1 MGAAPRGSH
10 GGSYRVSHGGSTW
23 IRAQAGVVY
32 LGYGCSVDIPKV
44 AAWYHG
50 VGNYGAD
57 IDMVHLWCMCSPEG
71 LVLQRESGFV
81 HPEDLDQREE
91 EHLPN
96 KGGVRPDSAFLLLV
110 ALPYVR
116 TYSYLL
122 TLGPMTY
129 LLLLTTDVVTND
141 LLTTTLQLLAYLP
154 WPRSPIL
161 SRRGWQALDPG

>member
-1 MGAAPRGSH
+1 MGSAPGYALRLA
-10 GGSYRVSHGGSTW
+10 SYTW
-23 IRAQAGVVY
+23 VT
-32 LGYGCSVDIPKV
+32 V
-44 AAWYHG
+44 AAWIYLRLQRGTNG

-122 TLGPMTY
+122 TLVPMTY
-129 LLLLTTDVVTND
+129 LLLLTDY
-141 LLTTTLQLLAYLP
+141 LLTTCLLTVAEIP
-154 WPRSPIL
+154 
-161 SRRGWQALDPG
+161 DPQ

>member
-1 MGAAPRGSH
+1 MGAAPGDSHDGS
-10 GGSYRVSHGGSTW
+10 SHGGSTW

-96 KGGVRPDSAFLLLV
+96 KGGVRPDSKKRTPSLFGSLALRAYLFLL
-110 ALPYVR
+110 
-116 TYSYLL
+116 
-122 TLGPMTY
+122 
-129 LLLLTTDVVTND
+129 TDVGTDD
-141 LLTTTLQLLAYLP
+141 LLTTT
-154 WPRSPIL
+154 
-161 SRRGWQALDPG
+161 DN

>member
-1 MGAAPRGSH
+1 MGAAPRG
-10 GGSYRVSHGGSTW
+10 SHGGSTW

-71 LVLQRESGFV
+71 LVLQGESGFV

-96 KGGVRPDSAFLLLV
+96 KGGVRPDSQSVLAFGGLALRAYLFLL
-110 ALPYVR
+110 
-116 TYSYLL
+116 
-122 TLGPMTY
+122 
-129 LLLLTTDVVTND
+129 TDVGTYD
-141 LLTTTLQLLAYLP
+141 LLTTTY
-154 WPRSPIL
+154 
-161 SRRGWQALDPG
+161 

>member
-10 GGSYRVSHGGSTW
+10 GGSHRVSHGGSTW

-96 KGGVRPDSAFLLLV
+96 KGGVRPDSKKRTPSLFGGLALRAYLFLLTDV
-110 ALPYVR
+110 G
-116 TYSYLL
+116 TDDLL
-122 TLGPMTY
+122 I
-129 LLLLTTDVVTND
+129 TTDN
-141 LLTTTLQLLAYLP
+141 
-154 WPRSPIL
+154 
-161 SRRGWQALDPG
+161 